1 LNAEK
6 TMTTDQLLCILV
18 PLDAARAAAIQ
29 VELDRAMHE
38 RLDAA
43 LQRAGC
49 FHFACI
55 ALLPAPGAAFGERHG
70 PEMLI
75 ELAVD
80 PGVTRRQ
87 AIERLV
93 DHALRELWE
102 LLAPTLSAPAVADP
116 NAAAL
121 VDWLYH
127 RTKSAEGG
135 YVGTPDRTVA
145 QIHDE
150 QRLFIAARQL
160 GHQARQPLST
170 SAELARAVGR
180 LAEPGTDHPVCRS
193 PAPRS
198 FWRRRT
204 PLQRIVLVGL
214 LLVVPG
220 LLLAPLPLAMMA
232 FFGLAALAAGGMVL
246 DPVHVAAVSLGVTSM
261 APAYAAIVQVG
272 GTALLVELMAG
283 LVRLGALSVTAAVG
297 LVFALGL
304 LLIGSMFAVVLLSNT
319 KPEFLGALLH
329 MVAWGLGSALVTALV
344 AFWVLLTGLLSLLL
358 APPYLGPRGLLA
370 SLVAL
375 LLPMALVLHFVLDGV
390 LTAVHLLTHLKAIEL
405 LRRAPPLWGW
415 LPAADAVVLLLVAFV
430 VIGGLLLA
438 WGAALTGPIK
448 TLLQAVDT
456 PRLHRTEAAQQ
467 SHPSI
472 DANAA
477 ELRDRVNHM
486 ISVTDLQEGSSLR
499 VVALRLVLWL
509 VGLLGRTYF
518 VDGLLGTARGI
529 HFGHWHLIDGGRRLL
544 FCSNYDGSFGGYLDE
559 FISGASQG
567 INLIWRWTELNPRL
581 PAIAPQRG
589 QMPQPGVQRFRRFP
603 PTLLGIFR
611 GCRHELWFK
620 AFARDSMVPH
630 LYRFEAYR
638 CTNED
643 VDRATGLRDALHLRF
658 VAEQQQQPTEV
669 HDDRIMRAIES

>member
-1 LNAEK
+1 
-6 TMTTDQLLCILV
+6 MTSDQLLCILV
-18 PLDAARAAAIQ
+18 PLDAERAAALQ
-29 VELDRAMHE
+29 VELDRSMRA
-38 RLDAA
+38 RLDEA

-55 ALLPAPGAAFGERHG
+55 ALLPAPATAFGQRYG
-70 PEMLI
+70 PELLV

-80 PGVTRRQ
+80 PGLTRRQ
-87 AIERLV
+87 AVEHLV
-93 DHALRELWE
+93 GHALRELWE
-102 LLAPTLSAPAVADP
+102 LLAPSLGASALAEP

-121 VDWLYH
+121 VDWLF
-127 RTKSAEGG
+127 RLTQAAAGG
-135 YVGTPDRTVA
+135 FVGTPDRTVA

-150 QRLFIAARQL
+150 QRLFHAARQL
-160 GHQARQPLST
+160 GRQARRPLST
-170 SAELARAVGR
+170 SAELARASGR
-180 LAEPGTDHPVCRS
+180 LAEPGTEHPVCRS
-193 PAPRS
+193 AAPRN

-204 PLQRIVLVGL
+204 PLQRIVLIGL

-220 LLLAPLPLAMMA
+220 LLLAPMPLTMMA

-246 DPVHVAAVSLGVTSM
+246 DPVQVAAVSLDVTTM
-261 APAYAAIVQVG
+261 APAYAAIVLVG
-272 GTALLVELMAG
+272 GTMLLVELMAG

-304 LLIGSMFAVVLLSNT
+304 LVIGSMLAMVLLLDT
-319 KPEFLGALLH
+319 TAEFLGALLR
-329 MVAWGLGSALVTALV
+329 MVLWGSASAVITVVV
-344 AFWVLLTGLLSLLL
+344 AFWIGLTGLLALLV

-370 SLVAL
+370 SLALL
-375 LLPMALVLHFVLDGV
+375 LLPMAWLLHVVLDAM
-390 LTAVHLLTHLKAIEL
+390 LMAAHCLTHLQAIEL
-405 LRRAPPLWGW
+405 LRSAPALWGW
-415 LPAADAVVLLLVAFV
+415 LPATDAVLLLLVAFV
-430 VIGGLLLA
+430 AIGGLLLA
-438 WGAALTGPIK
+438 WAAALTGPIK
-448 TLLQAVDT
+448 SLLQAVDT
-456 PRLHRTEAAQQ
+456 PRLYRTEAAQQ

-486 ISVTDLQEGSSLR
+486 ISVTDLREGSSLR
-499 VVALRLVLWL
+499 LLALRLVLWL

-559 FISGASQG
+559 FIGGASQG
-567 INLIWRWTELNPRL
+567 INLIWRWTELNPRP
-581 PAIAPQRG
+581 PAVAPQPG

-603 PTLLGIFR
+603 PTLRGIFR

-638 CTNED
+638 CSNED
-643 VDRATGLRDALHLRF
+643 VDRATGLRDALHQRF
-658 VAEQQQQPTEV
+658 VAERQGLPTEV
-669 HDDRIMRAIES
+669 PDDRIMRAIES